1 MVRAGERRIK
11 QMIKLRKE
19 EGNGTRTGVQTHRE
33 NFHNKR
39 EKKQPSSKFLD
50 NVFLKVLLINVLLLF
65 PSIKTF
71 FRIF

>member
-11 QMIKLRKE
+11 QMIKLRNE

-39 EKKQPSSKFLD
+39 EKKTAK
-50 NVFLKVLLINVLLLF
+50 LKI
-65 PSIKTF
+65 PGQ
-71 FRIF
+71 RIFEGAFN